1 MPFPKRNSKYH
12 STRKTINGYTFDSTK
27 EAERYVQLSL
37 LERNGVISNLRMQ
50 VPFLLIPDQYEK
62 VSYFTPKKGIEK
74 KRQKL
79 VERKVEY
86 IADFV
91 YTDKDG
97 NQVVED
103 VKGYRDGAAYRI
115 FAIKRKLM
123 LHVHGIKVVEV

>member
-1 MPFPKRNSKYH
+1 MPFRKSKSKYNAEK
-12 STRKTINGYTFDSTK
+12 RTINGYTFDSTK

-50 VPFLLIPDQYEK
+50 VPFLLIPDQYEE

-115 FAIKRKLM
+115 FALKRKLM